1 MQNIIRYFSI
11 LCGVA
16 YCFSP
21 LSSIYSQGIPA
32 VDSVIM
38 QQIASKNISGGVAY
52 VWHQNK
58 VLLHKAYGYADRD
71 QQIAMQKS
79 AIFRIASNTKA
90 IISIAVLQLVEKGI
104 IRLNDPIEL
113 YITAFRNQKVYSK
126 KNDSVTLVDK
136 IRSVTI
142 RDLLTHQSG
151 ISSADEYPFFKNEF
165 EKYHLNAGLGKYYAS
180 LEEEVNQI
188 AAMPLVHQ
196 PGDRFSY
203 GLSTNVLGRLI
214 EIGSGLS
221 LDKYLQKNIFYPL
234 GMEDTYFYLPD
245 EKANRLV
252 KVYTKLRPDSLQEVT
267 ETMAPI
273 DYPLRKSERY
283 FSAIGGLVSTTSDY
297 ARFLQCLLNDG
308 KWGKK
313 QIIGASILQEFWT
326 NQLGS
331 KTFIFSGF
339 PSQNNFGLGVGLTTV
354 KGTSINHASEGS
366 FFWGGAFNT
375 AFMVDR
381 KRNIITLFFFQR
393 MPFVLAPI
401 LSNLERVAIDYVDS
415 IQSNK

>member
-1 MQNIIRYFSI
+1 MKNLVRYFSI
-11 LCGVA
+11 LCGVG

-21 LSSIYSQGIPA
+21 FSNMYGQGIPS
-32 VDSVIM
+32 VDSIIM
-38 QQIASKNISGGVAY
+38 QQIALKNISGGVAY

-71 QQIAMQKS
+71 RQIAMQNN

-90 IISIAVLQLVEKGI
+90 IISIAVLQLVEKGK
-104 IRLNDPIEL
+104 IRLDDPIEL
-113 YITAFRNQKVYSK
+113 YIPAFGNQKVFTNPK
-126 KNDSVTLVDK
+126 DTGNLVDR
-136 IRSVTI
+136 IRSVTV

-151 ISSADEYPFFKNEF
+151 ISSADEYPAFKWAF

-196 PGDRFSY
+196 PGERFSY

-214 EIGSGLS
+214 EVCSGLS
-221 LDKYLQKNIFYPL
+221 LDRYLKKNIFNPL

-252 KVYTKLRPDSLQEVT
+252 KVYTKLRPDSLQVVT

-273 DYPLRKSERY
+273 DYPLRKNERY

-297 ARFLQCLLNDG
+297 ARFLQCLLNGG

-313 QIIGASILQEFWT
+313 QIIGVSVLQEFWT
-326 NQLGS
+326 NQLGN

-354 KGTSINHASEGS
+354 KGTSINHAAEGS

-401 LSNLERVAIDYVDS
+401 LSNLEKVAIDYVDNL
-415 IQSNK
+415 QMQ

>member
-1 MQNIIRYFSI
+1 MKNLVRYFSI
-11 LCGVA
+11 LCGVG

-21 LSSIYSQGIPA
+21 FSNMYGQGIPS
-32 VDSVIM
+32 VDSIIM
-38 QQIASKNISGGVAY
+38 QQIALKNISGGVAY

-71 QQIAMQKS
+71 RQIAMQNN

-90 IISIAVLQLVEKGI
+90 IISIAVLQLVEKGK
-104 IRLNDPIEL
+104 IRLDDPIEL
-113 YITAFRNQKVYSK
+113 YIPAFGNQKVFTNPK
-126 KNDSVTLVDK
+126 DTGNLVDR
-136 IRSVTI
+136 IRSVTV

-151 ISSADEYPFFKNEF
+151 ISSADEYPAFKWAF

-188 AAMPLVHQ
+188 AVMPLVHQ
-196 PGDRFSY
+196 PGERFSY

-214 EIGSGLS
+214 EVCSGLS
-221 LDKYLQKNIFYPL
+221 LDRYLKKNIFNPL

-252 KVYTKLRPDSLQEVT
+252 KVYTKLRPDSLQVVT

-273 DYPLRKSERY
+273 DYPLRKNERY

-297 ARFLQCLLNDG
+297 ARFLQCLLNGG

-313 QIIGASILQEFWT
+313 QIIGVSVLQEFWK
-326 NQLGS
+326 NQLGN

-354 KGTSINHASEGS
+354 RGSSINHAAEGS

-401 LSNLERVAIDYVDS
+401 LSNLEKVAIDYVD
-415 IQSNK
+415 NL

>member
-1 MQNIIRYFSI
+1 MKKRIRNFFIISCVGHCFFS
-11 LCGVA
+11 
-16 YCFSP
+16 FST
-21 LSSIYSQGIPA
+21 SYSQGIPA

-38 QQIASKNISGGVAY
+38 QQIVLKNISGGVAY

-71 QQIAMQKS
+71 QQIAMQPN

-90 IISIAVLQLVEKGI
+90 IISIAVLQLVERGV
-104 IRLNDPIEL
+104 IRLDDPIEL
-113 YITAFRNQKVYSK
+113 YIPAFGNQKVFSK
-126 KNDSVTLVDK
+126 KNDSVTIVDK

-151 ISSADEYPFFKNEF
+151 ISSADEYPAFKNEF
-165 EKYHLNAGLGKYYAS
+165 EKYHLNAGLGKYYTS

-188 AAMPLVHQ
+188 AVMPLLHQ
-196 PGDRFSY
+196 PGERFSY

-214 EIGSGLS
+214 EVGSGLS
-221 LDKYLQKNIFYPL
+221 LDKYLKKYIFYPL
-234 GMEDTYFYLPD
+234 GMQDTYFYLPD

-252 KVYTKLRPDSLQEVT
+252 KVYTKLRPDSLQVVT
-267 ETMAPI
+267 EIMAPI
-273 DYPLRKSERY
+273 DYPLRKNEHY

-297 ARFLQCLLNDG
+297 ARFLQCLLNEG

-326 NQLGS
+326 NQLGN

-381 KRNIITLFFFQR
+381 KRNVITLFFFQR
-393 MPFVLAPI
+393 MPFVLAPL
-401 LSNLERVAIDYVDS
+401 LSNLEKVAIDYVD
-415 IQSNK
+415 NLPKE

>member
-1 MQNIIRYFSI
+1 MKNLVRYFSI
-11 LCGVA
+11 LCGVG

-21 LSSIYSQGIPA
+21 FSNMYGQGIPS
-32 VDSVIM
+32 VDSIIM
-38 QQIASKNISGGVAY
+38 QQIALKNISGGVAY

-71 QQIAMQKS
+71 RQIAMQNN

-90 IISIAVLQLVEKGI
+90 IISIAVLQLVEKGK
-104 IRLNDPIEL
+104 IRLDDPIEL
-113 YITAFRNQKVYSK
+113 YIPAFGNQKVFTNPK
-126 KNDSVTLVDK
+126 DTGNLVDR
-136 IRSVTI
+136 IRSVTV

-151 ISSADEYPFFKNEF
+151 ISSADEYPAFKWAF

-188 AAMPLVHQ
+188 AVMPLVHQ
-196 PGDRFSY
+196 PGERFSY

-214 EIGSGLS
+214 EVCSGLS
-221 LDKYLQKNIFYPL
+221 LDRYLKKNIFNPL

-252 KVYTKLRPDSLQEVT
+252 KVYTKLRPDSLQVVT

-273 DYPLRKSERY
+273 DYPLRKNERY

-297 ARFLQCLLNDG
+297 ARFLQCLLNGG

-313 QIIGASILQEFWT
+313 QIIGVSVLQEFWT
-326 NQLGS
+326 NQLGN

-354 KGTSINHASEGS
+354 KGTSINHAAEGS

-401 LSNLERVAIDYVDS
+401 LSNLEKVAIDYVDNL
-415 IQSNK
+415 QMQ

>member
-90 IISIAVLQLVEKGI
+90 IISIAVLQLVEIGI

-113 YITAFRNQKVYSK
+113 YIPAFRNQKVYSK

-165 EKYHLNAGLGKYYAS
+165 ES
-180 LEEEVNQI
+180 D
-188 AAMPLVHQ
+188 
-196 PGDRFSY
+196 PG
-203 GLSTNVLGRLI
+203 
-214 EIGSGLS
+214 
-221 LDKYLQKNIFYPL
+221 
-234 GMEDTYFYLPD
+234 
-245 EKANRLV
+245 
-252 KVYTKLRPDSLQEVT
+252 
-267 ETMAPI
+267 
-273 DYPLRKSERY
+273 
-283 FSAIGGLVSTTSDY
+283 
-297 ARFLQCLLNDG
+297 
-308 KWGKK
+308 W
-313 QIIGASILQEFWT
+313 
-326 NQLGS
+326 
-331 KTFIFSGF
+331 
-339 PSQNNFGLGVGLTTV
+339 
-354 KGTSINHASEGS
+354 
-366 FFWGGAFNT
+366 
-375 AFMVDR
+375 
-381 KRNIITLFFFQR
+381 
-393 MPFVLAPI
+393 
-401 LSNLERVAIDYVDS
+401 
-415 IQSNK
+415 

>member
-1 MQNIIRYFSI
+1 MKNLVRYFSI
-11 LCGVA
+11 LCGVG

-21 LSSIYSQGIPA
+21 FSNMYGQGIPS
-32 VDSVIM
+32 VDSIIM
-38 QQIASKNISGGVAY
+38 QQIALKNISGGVAY

-71 QQIAMQKS
+71 RQIAMQNN

-90 IISIAVLQLVEKGI
+90 IISIAVLQLVEKGK
-104 IRLNDPIEL
+104 IRLDDPIEL
-113 YITAFRNQKVYSK
+113 YIPAFGNQKVFTNPK
-126 KNDSVTLVDK
+126 DTGNLVDR
-136 IRSVTI
+136 IRSVTV

-151 ISSADEYPFFKNEF
+151 ISSADEYPAFKWAF

-196 PGDRFSY
+196 PGERFSY

-214 EIGSGLS
+214 EVCSGLS
-221 LDKYLQKNIFYPL
+221 LDRYLKKNIFNPL

-252 KVYTKLRPDSLQEVT
+252 KVYTKLRPDSLQVVT

-273 DYPLRKSERY
+273 DYPLRKNERY

-297 ARFLQCLLNDG
+297 ARFLQCLLNGG

-313 QIIGASILQEFWT
+313 QIIGVSVLQEFWT
-326 NQLGS
+326 NQLGN

-354 KGTSINHASEGS
+354 KGTSINHAAEGS

-381 KRNIITLFFFQR
+381 KRSIITLFFFQR

-401 LSNLERVAIDYVDS
+401 LSNLEKVAIDYVDNL
-415 IQSNK
+415 QMQ